1 MTRPSVASPPEPD
14 VHVVEEL
21 LRALT
26 KGQRALQMY
35 LPNNPIYQRGID
47 QVAEAFA
54 PVWGITGRLILELQD
69 GEITWEG
76 VPITQG
82 GAKGEGLAAQ
92 LYQDGLR
99 RLVFLPGVESEE
111 IVRFLSVVNRA
122 RLLPKDASDD
132 LLTLLWEQEFVL
144 ISYNFVEALGDGVEF
159 LQSGGGSDTPTEP
172 AAVRAQVAE
181 EQQNSGTAADLD
193 SAPFFLD
200 EAELRLMQAELEE
213 EYRRDIGTPAVD
225 ALLDILEGQ
234 REPAVRR
241 EVVNLLEE
249 LLPSQ
254 LAVGGFRVVAR
265 ILHELR
271 VIAVRAA
278 GLDQSLHEALLS
290 FEERLSQPDI
300 LEQLFRTLEDPTT
313 RPSEEEI
320 GEVLR
325 ELKPAA
331 LPVVLSHLGR
341 TITPDVRRA
350 LLPSVEQLARSRPQA
365 LQDVL
370 TGEISDAFGPAI
382 ELVARLGLTAL
393 APAVAAH
400 LGDGSV
406 SVRIAALNALG
417 GFATPTAITAI
428 ESALGDEERVVR
440 QTALALLLERGGSG
454 GTLAK
459 LEALLFGSEAQ
470 DWERSERRTL
480 FEAYAQLAGDPSIA
494 RFRELLA
501 PRGLLRRREPPEV
514 RACAIFALAKV
525 RSFEARMVVDQYTAD
540 KEAVVRSAANSVLR
554 DWLG

>member
-1 MTRPSVASPPEPD
+1 MQI
-14 VHVVEEL
+14 VEEL
-21 LRALT
+21 LRALA

-47 QVAEAFA
+47 QVAESFA
-54 PVWGITGRLILELQD
+54 PVWGITGRLILDVQD
-69 GEITWEG
+69 GEIVWEG
-76 VPITQG
+76 APLSQG
-82 GAKGEGLAAQ
+82 GSKGEGLATQ

-99 RLVFLPGVESEE
+99 RMVLLPGVESDE
-111 IVRFLSVVNRA
+111 IVRFLSVLNRA
-122 RLLPKDASDD
+122 RLLPKDAGDD

-144 ISYNFVEALGDGVEF
+144 ISYTFVEALGDGMEF

-181 EQQNSGTAADLD
+181 EQQNIGTTADLD
-193 SAPFFLD
+193 AAPYFLD

-213 EYRRDIGTPAVD
+213 EYRRDIGTAAVD

-241 EVVNLLEE
+241 EVVALLED

-341 TITPDVRRA
+341 TIDPEVRRA
-350 LLPSVEQLARSRPQA
+350 LLPSVEQLARSRPQV

-370 TGEISDAFGPAI
+370 TGEASDAFGPAI

-400 LGDGSV
+400 LSDGSV

-428 ESALGDEERVVR
+428 ESTLGDEERVVR
-440 QTALALLLERGGSG
+440 QTALGLLLGRGGSG

-459 LEALLFGSEAQ
+459 LEALLFGSEAK
-470 DWERSERRTL
+470 DWERSERRAL
-480 FEAYAQLAGDPSIA
+480 FEAYAQLAGQPAVA
-494 RFRELLA
+494 RFRDLLV

-514 RACAIFALAKV
+514 RACAIFALAKI
-525 RSFEARMVVDQYTAD
+525 RTFEARMVVDQYTAD
-540 KEAVVRSAANSVLR
+540 KEAVVRSAANTVLR

>member
-1 MTRPSVASPPEPD
+1 MTRPPATSPQEPD
-14 VHVVEEL
+14 VQIVEEL
-21 LRALT
+21 LRALA

-47 QVAEAFA
+47 QVAESFA
-54 PVWGITGRLILELQD
+54 PVWGITGRLILDVQD
-69 GEITWEG
+69 GEIVWEG
-76 VPITQG
+76 APLSQG
-82 GAKGEGLAAQ
+82 GSKGEGLATQ

-99 RLVFLPGVESEE
+99 RMVLLPGVESDE
-111 IVRFLSVVNRA
+111 IVRFLSVLNRA
-122 RLLPKDASDD
+122 RLLPKDAGDD

-144 ISYNFVEALGDGVEF
+144 ISYTFVEALGDGMEF

-181 EQQNSGTAADLD
+181 EQQNIGTTADLD
-193 SAPFFLD
+193 AAPYFLD

-213 EYRRDIGTPAVD
+213 EYRRDIGTAAVD

-241 EVVNLLEE
+241 EVVALLED

-341 TITPDVRRA
+341 TIDPEVRRA
-350 LLPSVEQLARSRPQA
+350 LLPSVEQLARSRPQV

-370 TGEISDAFGPAI
+370 TGEASDAFGPAI

-400 LGDGSV
+400 LSDGSV

-428 ESALGDEERVVR
+428 ESTLGDEERVVR
-440 QTALALLLERGGSG
+440 QTALGLLLGRGGSG

-459 LEALLFGSEAQ
+459 LEALLFGSEAK
-470 DWERSERRTL
+470 DWERSERRAL
-480 FEAYAQLAGDPSIA
+480 FEAYAQLAGQPAVA
-494 RFRELLA
+494 RFRDLLV

-514 RACAIFALAKV
+514 RACAIFALAKI
-525 RSFEARMVVDQYTAD
+525 RTFEARMVVDQYTAD
-540 KEAVVRSAANSVLR
+540 KEAVVRSAANTVLR

>member
-1 MTRPSVASPPEPD
+1 MQI
-14 VHVVEEL
+14 VEEL
-21 LRALT
+21 LRALA

-47 QVAEAFA
+47 QVAESFA
-54 PVWGITGRLILELQD
+54 PVWGITGRLILDVQD
-69 GEITWEG
+69 GEIAWEG
-76 VPITQG
+76 SPLSQG
-82 GAKGEGLAAQ
+82 GSKGEGLATQ

-99 RLVFLPGVESEE
+99 RMVLLPGVESDE
-111 IVRFLSVVNRA
+111 IVRFLSVLNRA
-122 RLLPKDASDD
+122 RLLPKDAGDD

-144 ISYNFVEALGDGVEF
+144 ISYTFVEALGDGMEF

-181 EQQNSGTAADLD
+181 EQQNSGTTADLD
-193 SAPFFLD
+193 AAPYFLD
-200 EAELRLMQAELEE
+200 EAELRLMQAELDE
-213 EYRRDIGTPAVD
+213 EYRRDIGTAAVD

-241 EVVNLLEE
+241 EVVALLED

-341 TITPDVRRA
+341 TIDPEVRRA
-350 LLPSVEQLARSRPQA
+350 LLPSVEQLARSRPQV

-370 TGEISDAFGPAI
+370 TGEASDAFGPAI

-400 LGDGSV
+400 LSDGSV

-428 ESALGDEERVVR
+428 ESTLGDEERVVR
-440 QTALALLLERGGSG
+440 QTALGLLLGRGGSG

-459 LEALLFGSEAQ
+459 LEALLFGSEAK
-470 DWERSERRTL
+470 DWERSERRAL
-480 FEAYAQLAGDPSIA
+480 FEAYAQLAGQPAVA
-494 RFRELLA
+494 RFRDLLV

-514 RACAIFALAKV
+514 RACAIFALAKI
-525 RSFEARMVVDQYTAD
+525 RTFEARMVVDQYTAD
-540 KEAVVRSAANSVLR
+540 KEAVVRSAANNVLR
-554 DWLG
+554 GWLG